1 MRTSIFRAGLFV
13 GALVFALAAVVY
25 SAETVYQLS
34 EQRPPEHP
42 SVVGCNKFAELVR
55 ERSDGR
61 LVIDVHDSGKLYE
74 DYGAAES
81 AKRGGLAFC
90 RVGADLLSSYTPSL
104 NILSVPYLFRDDDHL
119 WKVLDG
125 ELGDDLLEDLKADGL
140 VGLAYYDAGA
150 RGFYNSR
157 REVRM
162 PNYMRGLKIQ
172 VSHVLLAMA
181 MVAALG
187 AEPSLTAEADI
198 ASNLKLRLID
208 GAENTLPEY
217 QSSGHWKLAGYFT
230 DDAHLRTPDILCV
243 SRIVWEGLSAE
254 DKKIVRE
261 AARASQAVQREAWKK
276 YEAKVRGELLASGMV
291 VIADVASPAEWREL
305 VQPIYAFAYLGEK
318 GQERL
323 KVIQETK

>member
-1 MRTSIFRAGLFV
+1 MRTSVIRAGSFV
-13 GALVFALAAVVY
+13 VALTFALTAATF

-42 SVVGCNKFAELVR
+42 SVVGCNTFADLVR

-90 RVGADLLSSYTPSL
+90 RVGSDLLSSYTPSL
-104 NILSVPYLFRDDDHL
+104 NILSVPYLFRDGEHL

-125 ELGDDLLEDLKADGL
+125 ELGDGLLEDLKADGL

-162 PNYMRGLKIQ
+162 PNYMRGLKIRVPQ
-172 VSHVLLAMA
+172 TQLAMA

-187 AEPSLTAEADI
+187 AEPSLTALADI
-198 ASNLKLRLID
+198 ASSLKLGLID

-217 QSSGHWKLAGYFT
+217 QASGHWKLAGYFT

-261 AARASQAVQREAWKK
+261 AARASQAVQREAWKE
-276 YEAKVRGELLASGMV
+276 YEAKIRSELLAGGTV
-291 VIADVASPAEWREL
+291 VVADVVSPAEWREL
-305 VQPIYAFAYLGEK
+305 VRPIYASAYLGEK
-318 GQERL
+318 GRERL